1 MAEPNEDVFAGLP
14 PSALQQLASFLA
26 QPFANNTRFS
36 VPSEASSPISWYQP
50 PAATPATRPSSA
62 RNFFSG
68 AAPTTPPAQHPTEAA
83 PSYDNSLPQMNF
95 AIKPGSSVAGL
106 AQQHQKFIQ
115 APSSGGSQYTQGAVP
130 TNALDFY
137 LTGNTLQLRP
147 PTGGQARAE
156 VTFEN
161 GLSPE
166 VAERIAEGW
175 DAYKQGRASTMRGG
189 TGPGSWVTGG
199 LPFNYQGNPAGGTQF
214 AQNAITGAAIPG
226 YGQGRMG
233 GAPSG
238 DLGRFRAPSVPVPD
252 MDKIAQWKRER
263 DIAMNSITN
272 DPARAWGGGKQA
284 LANIAGAQQGFEQQV
299 NAYLQG
305 FGQPYANAYQA
316 MDMRPEYMRYLPAMG
331 QVQNQA
337 FANTVAQRR
346 GASQDNLEAAHAK
359 LYNTM
364 AAMQAQGFD
373 PRMLTGIASMMNAN
387 TKRDQQQA
395 DQALL
400 GMQ

>member
-1 MAEPNEDVFAGLP
+1 MADIYSGNDVEGRLQ
-14 PSALQQLASFLA
+14 ALAQWLGGQTQAA
-26 QPFANNTRFS
+26 MQPFANNTRYG
-36 VPSEASSPISWYQP
+36 VPSGTSSPTSWYQP
-50 PAATPATRPSSA
+50 PAATP
-62 RNFFSG
+62 
-68 AAPTTPPAQHPTEAA
+68 TTPPAQRPTKAA
-83 PSYDNSLPQMNF
+83 PT
-95 AIKPGSSVAGL
+95 
-106 AQQHQKFIQ
+106 
-115 APSSGGSQYTQGAVP
+115 APSVSPSNSRYTRPSLNHLVDLNNNISAYQQALGLRTDTPRQSTLP

-166 VAERIAEGW
+166 AALRIAEGW

-199 LPFNYQGNPAGGTQF
+199 LPFDYQGNPAGGTQF
-214 AQNAITGAAIPG
+214 ARNAITGAAIPG
-226 YGQGRMG
+226 YGQGSMG

-305 FGQPYANAYQA
+305 FGQPYANVYQA
-316 MDMRPEYMRYLPAMG
+316 MDMRPEYMRHLPEMG
-331 QVQNQA
+331 KVQNQA

-364 AAMQAQGFD
+364 AATQAQGFD
-373 PRMLTGIASMMNAN
+373 PRMLTGIASMMNAKTN
-387 TKRDQQQA
+387 YEKQQA
-395 DQALL
+395 DQALF
-400 GMQ
+400 GTQ